1 MNATYYLGKEFP
13 KETGI
18 SAYMPSSKEECTGF
32 IDKIFAFT
40 VHEKNGEIWQKRKI
54 SCYLHEY
61 DIYGDSLDRRYG
73 TYLLKIR
80 ASVSDFNRG
89 YVYAGKGWLIVYDF
103 SKLEGHLFK
112 AETPIEY

>member
-1 MNATYYLGKEFP
+1 MNTTYYLGKEFP
-13 KETGI
+13 KETKI
-18 SAYMPSSKEECTGF
+18 LEYMSSSKKELAGF

-40 VHEKNGEIWQKRKI
+40 VYEKNGEIWQKRMI
-54 SCYLHEY
+54 SCYFHEY
-61 DIYGDSLDRRYG
+61 DIYGDSMDLEYG

-89 YVYAGKGWLIVYDF
+89 YVYANKGWLLVYDF
-103 SKLEGHLFK
+103 SKPEGHLFK

>member
-18 SAYMPSSKEECTGF
+18 VKYISSREKEVAGS
-32 IDKIFAFT
+32 IDKISAFT
-40 VHEKNGEIWQKRKI
+40 VYEKNGEIWQKRII
-54 SCYLHEY
+54 SCYFHEY
-61 DIYGDSLDRRYG
+61 NIYGDSIDLEYG

-80 ASVSDFNRG
+80 ASVGNFNR
-89 YVYAGKGWLIVYDF
+89 VYAYANKEWLIVYDF

-112 AETPIEY
+112 AETPY